1 MGKLN
6 VVYACDDNYAPYA
19 CVSMCSLLEN
29 NKQFEEINIYVVLSK
44 VTQEN
49 QEKLKKQAERYGANF
64 IPVDAAEI
72 IREIKELKIPE
83 YRGSYAT
90 NFRLFFHKYMAEDAE
105 KFFYLDCDTI
115 ICNDLRDIY
124 DRDMGENCAYVVQD
138 ALTNKYKQLLGF
150 RPEEPYFNAGVML
163 VNARNWKKRKCTERM
178 LEHLRTERSAY
189 CNPDQDLLNIV
200 LKDSVEF
207 VGPEYNFQPIHRM
220 LTYSQYIKLYEN
232 PSYYTEKQIQEAKE
246 KPMILHTYR
255 FLGEFPWHAENRHPD
270 TEIFDRYMA
279 MSEQKD
285 YCKKPA
291 NVKWIMKIEKLLY
304 VLLPRVSFFRLFKL
318 AQDMDFA
325 KRNEQL
331 KANG

>member
-6 VVYACDDNYAPYA
+6 VVYACDNNYAPYA
-19 CVSMCSLLEN
+19 CISMCSLLEN
-29 NKQFEEINIYVVLSK
+29 NRRFEEINIYVVLSQ
-44 VTQEN
+44 VTQKN
-49 QEKLKKQAERYGANF
+49 QEKLRKQAERYHANF

-115 ICNDLRDIY
+115 ICGDLSEIY
-124 DRDMGENCAYVVQD
+124 NRNMGEKCAYVVQD
-138 ALTNKYKQLLGF
+138 SLTNKYKQLIGF

-163 VNARNWKKRKCTERM
+163 VNVKNWKEKKCTERM

-200 LKDSVEF
+200 LRDSLEF

-220 LTYSQYIKLYEN
+220 LEYSKYIKLYEN
-232 PSYYTEKQIQEAKE
+232 PSYYTEQQIQYAKE
-246 KPMILHTYR
+246 HPMILHTYR

-270 TEIFDRYMA
+270 TEIFDHYMA
-279 MSEQKD
+279 LSEQKD

-291 NVKWIMKIEKLLY
+291 KVKWIMKIEKLLFIT
-304 VLLPRVSFFRLFKL
+304 LPRVWFFRLFKL
-318 AQDMDFA
+318 AQDKDFE

-331 KANG
+331 KAN